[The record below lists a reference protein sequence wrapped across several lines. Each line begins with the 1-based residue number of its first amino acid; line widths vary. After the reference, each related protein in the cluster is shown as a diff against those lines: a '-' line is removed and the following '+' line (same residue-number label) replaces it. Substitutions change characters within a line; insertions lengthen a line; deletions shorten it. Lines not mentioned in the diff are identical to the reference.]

1 MKKRILNTLLL
12 LSIVLFGYAQKNQEL
27 NYIDYHTQLN
37 QAKILIAQ
45 SKYDKALEIHQN
57 VFRQYPKHF
66 YKDVHNACVCA
77 IKCEKFKEARKLAQE
92 LVSLGYSSVRF
103 EKQAFKS
110 FRNSSEWK
118 VFEKSYPKLRLKYE
132 SGLNHDLREKYQQLY
147 LEDQKVA
154 SNEYGYG
161 EFKNDSA
168 MLALSKRLKEY
179 YKEDGIPDFIRQS
192 DSMYTKYFIL
202 YRHYFGIKNNADNTP
217 EIKNKFNI
225 YKEIDA
231 LNWKEVLLKEL
242 RAGNINPRFYSDAV
256 MYNDYSNPFG
266 KAAIKID
273 FDKEIV
279 SPFMCLKPEDVAEK
293 NANRLAIG
301 LMPLSDDNKDIL
313 ANTWYAKYPFK
324 AIKDSISKTK
334 NASLLDKIMLKTKVE
349 LQVYNS
355 FPHANQDEFFID
367 DFSKINE
374 KYNHGFKDLPT
385 ADVK

>member
-1 MKKRILNTLLL
+1 MKTLILNFFLIAL
-12 LSIVLFGYAQKNQEL
+12 LSVASAQKNQEL
-27 NYIDYHTQLN
+27 NYINYHTQLN
-37 QAKILIAQ
+37 QAKLLIAQ

-66 YKDVHNACVCA
+66 YKDVHNACVSA
-77 IKCEKFKEARKLAQE
+77 IKCKKNKVARNLAEE
-92 LVSLGYSSVRF
+92 LVSLGYQLEEF
-103 EKQAFKS
+103 QKNAFKD
-110 FRNSSEWK
+110 FRNSKEWK
-118 VFEKSYPKLRLKYE
+118 GFLKTYPKLRLQYE
-132 SGLNHDLREKYQQLY
+132 SGLNQDLREKYHQLY

-154 SNEYGYG
+154 SNQYGYG

-179 YKEDGIPDFIRQS
+179 YKEDGIPDFIHQS
-192 DSMYTKYFIL
+192 DSMYTKYYIL
-202 YRHYFGIKNNADNTP
+202 YRHYFGMKNNADNTP
-217 EIKNKFNI
+217 EIKEKSGI

-231 LNWKEVLLKEL
+231 LNWKKILLQEL
-242 RAGNINPRFYSDAV
+242 SEGNIDPQFYSNAV

-273 FDKEIV
+273 FDKETV
-279 SPFMCLKPEDVAEK
+279 SPFMSLKPEQVAKK

-301 LMPLSDDNKDIL
+301 LMPLSDDNKEIL

-385 ADVK
+385 ADDK